1 MKQTLEILAI
11 VGWSIAIAYGTIFA
25 LAFFMG
31 AVSYADPFSERG
43 TCAEKNVN
51 IERIWP
57 VKHACWFWKE
67 I

>member
-11 VGWSIAIAYGTIFA
+11 VGWFAAIAYGMIFT
-25 LAFFMG
+25 LAFFLG
-31 AVSYADPFSERG
+31 AISYADPLLESG
-43 TCAEKNVN
+43 ICAKQNVN